1 MADKKAFDKE
11 LDELKK
17 LAGVGSYSGL
27 TPYSSIVGEN
37 IGSLANDL
45 SKVAKKKKIQ
55 PGTQA
60 WFRLWFSKPWLT
72 GEKPYDD

>member
-45 SKVAKKKKIQ
+45 SKVANIFIVIFKQSDI
-55 PGTQA
+55 
-60 WFRLWFSKPWLT
+60 S
-72 GEKPYDD
+72 